1 MKICVI
7 AQIFMLLS
15 SLMITR
21 GVDASHLRTQLAE
34 SPVALLVG
42 PRQSGKTTLARA
54 LVDPESANY
63 FDLEKPADIGRL
75 NDPMTALGPLTG
87 LVVIDEVQQRPDLF
101 PVLRVLVDRPNQPAT
116 FLVLGS
122 AQPTA
127 LRQASESLAGRVG
140 VVELGGLR
148 VSDLG
153 PDAIDDLWFRGGFPR
168 AWLATSDSAASRWL
182 ANYTRTLVER
192 DLFAD
197 DVRLPS
203 TALRR
208 FVSMIAHYS
217 GQIWNNAD
225 PARSLGVSE
234 HTIRRYLDL
243 ASDALLVRQLPPWF
257 AHVSKRQV
265 RSPKVYVRDCGL
277 ANHWLGIHSHT
288 ALLRNPSGGAIWEG
302 MIVEEVIHLIDPPE
316 AYFWAVHGGS
326 ELDLFLPFAPIHL
339 GVEVK
344 RTDAPVITRSMR
356 VALDDLQLDRLIV
369 VYPGTMPYSLSDK
382 VHVMPAAMLADPAAA
397 RSMLLGE

>member
-1 MKICVI
+1 VI
-7 AQIFMLLS
+7 VRTEDVA
-15 SLMITR
+15 SLR
-21 GVDASHLRTQLAE
+21 RTLAE
-34 SPVALLVG
+34 NRVALLLG
-42 PRQSGKTTLARA
+42 PRQSGKTTLARD
-54 LVDPESANY
+54 LVHVDSANY
-63 FDLEKPADIGRL
+63 FDLENPIDVARL
-75 NDPMTALGPLTG
+75 DDPMTALGPLTG
-87 LVVIDEVQQRPDLF
+87 LVAIDEVQLRPNLF
-101 PVLRVLVDRPNQPAT
+101 PVLRVLVDRPDQPAT

-127 LRQASESLAGRVG
+127 LRQAAESLAGRAG
-140 VVELGGLR
+140 VVELGGFR

-153 PDAIDDLWFRGGFPR
+153 PQAIDDLWFRGGFPQ
-168 AWLATSDSAASRWL
+168 AWLASSDTATSRWL

-197 DVRLPS
+197 DVRLPT

-208 FVSMIAHYS
+208 FVSMVAHYT
-217 GQIWNNAD
+217 GRIWNSAD

-257 AHVSKRQV
+257 ANVSKRQV

-288 ALLRNPSGGAIWEG
+288 ALLRHPSGGATWEG
-302 MIVEEVIHLIDPPE
+302 MIVEEVIRLLDPPE
-316 AYFWAVHGGS
+316 AYFWATQGGAD
-326 ELDLFLPFAPIHL
+326 LDLFLPSVAVRL

-344 RTDAPVITRSMR
+344 RTDAPVLTKSMR
-356 VALDDLQLDRLIV
+356 SALTDLELDRLVV
-369 VYPGTMPYSLSDK
+369 VYPGPKPYALSDK
-382 VHVMPAAMLADPAAA
+382 VHVMPAATLADPVAA
-397 RSMLLGE
+397 RFALLGE